1 METRILAFSYV
12 RMSTEKQIKGDSLR
26 RQLEWGQRYAAAH
39 NLMLDDGLRDIGISA
54 WKGNNRKKGALG
66 EFLGMVERSE
76 VPRGS
81 YLLIESLDRLSRTQV
96 MDALG
101 LFTGILRSG
110 ITIVTMGPPE
120 QVYTWEGINGDFGQ
134 LIITLTVMARAHE
147 ESQRKSE
154 RIRAAFANKRALSQR
169 GVRTNSSPPRWI
181 TATPVAK
188 GEYTYTLNDRAPLIK
203 WIFERSAQGVGFD
216 RIAKE
221 LNGRGEPTLKPS
233 TQGWFFT
240 SVANIVQNRAAIGKY
255 QPHEEVEGKRVPR
268 GDVITDYYPRVI
280 TDDLFLRAQKIRHR
294 NRTGGRGGR
303 HFTNLL
309 DGMAYCAHCRSK
321 MYIINNSPNIKQYT
335 YLVCSANFRELQ
347 EFKLTNKINGADRK
361 NFASKKCPKGTKRFR
376 YKQAEDFI
384 LDNVH
389 EFGVSDV
396 MQLRRADDD
405 LRQRDEELASLAVK
419 LEDIMRKE
427 ARLLTIIESENVENI
442 PGLLRLA
449 CQRTQEREDT
459 EALIRTLKHE
469 REVALAK
476 KQGLDPASS
485 VQAMRE
491 AWLSAKDENDRYG
504 LRVRCN
510 TAMRDF
516 IQNIQFDSI
525 EGSYTL
531 ILFGG
536 YRAYKFFNVPVV
548 RDAAQRPLVVDMQP
562 LVDTGLWPSDPD
574 HSGAPLNPNLQRLNA
589 RKGAVF
595 VRTNRSLLRSSGT
608 NID

>member
-1 METRILAFSYV
+1 
-12 RMSTEKQIKGDSLR
+12 
-26 RQLEWGQRYAAAH
+26 
-39 NLMLDDGLRDIGISA
+39 
-54 WKGNNRKKGALG
+54 
-66 EFLGMVERSE
+66 MVERGDI
-76 VPRGS
+76 PRGS
-81 YLLIESLDRLSRTQV
+81 YLLVESLDRLSRTQV

-181 TATPVAK
+181 TATQVVK
-188 GEYTYTLNDRAPLIK
+188 GEYAYALNDRAPLIG

-240 SVANIVQNRAAIGKY
+240 SVANIVQNRAAIGEY

-268 GDVITDYYPRVI
+268 GDAITDYYPRVI

-294 NRTGGRGGR
+294 NRNGGRGGR

-309 DGMAYCAHCRSK
+309 DGMAHCSHCRSK
-321 MYIINNSPNIKQYT
+321 MYIINNSPNNKQYT

-347 EFKLTNKINGADRK
+347 EFKTANKGKDVVKK
-361 NFASKKCPKGTKRFR
+361 NFLSKKCLKGTKRFR

-384 LDNVH
+384 LDNVN

-405 LRQRDEELASLAVK
+405 LRQRDEELASLTIK
-419 LEDIMRKE
+419 LEDIIRKE
-427 ARLLTIIESENVENI
+427 ARLLSVIESEDVGNI
-442 PGLLRLA
+442 PGLLKLA
-449 CQRTQEREDT
+449 RKRTQEREDT

-476 KQGLDPASS
+476 KQGSDPASS

-491 AWLSAKDENDRYG
+491 AWLSTENENDRYG

-516 IQNIQFDSI
+516 IQDIQFDSI

-536 YRAYKFFNVPVV
+536 YRAYKFFNVP
-548 RDAAQRPLVVDMQP
+548 RARNIGQRPLVVDMQP
-562 LVDTGLWPSDPD
+562 LVETGLWPSNPD
-574 HSGAPLNPNLQRLNA
+574 HSRADLSPHVQRVNVRDGAT
-589 RKGAVF
+589 F
-595 VRTNRSLLRSSGT
+595 VRTSYSLVQKRST
-608 NID
+608 PVE

>member
-1 METRILAFSYV
+1 MEPKNLAFSYV

-81 YLLIESLDRLSRTQV
+81 YLLVESLDRLSRTQV

-188 GEYTYTLNDRAPLIK
+188 GEYAYTLNDRAPLIQ

-221 LNGRGEPTLKPS
+221 LNGRGEPTLKPG

-240 SVANIVQNRAAIGKY
+240 SVANIVQNRAAIGEY
-255 QPHEEVEGKRVPR
+255 RPHEEVEGRRVPR
-268 GDVITDYYPRVI
+268 GDAITDYYPRVI

-303 HFTNLL
+303 YFTNLL

-321 MYIINNSPNIKQYT
+321 MYIINNSPKSRQYT
-335 YLVCSANFRELQ
+335 YLVCSANFRDLQ
-347 EFKLTNKINGADRK
+347 EFKLASKGKDVDRGA
-361 NFASKKCPKGTKRFR
+361 FSSKKCPKGTRRFR
-376 YKQAEDFI
+376 YKQAENFI
-384 LDNVH
+384 LDNVN

-405 LRQRDEELASLAVK
+405 LRLRNEELASLTVK

-427 ARLLTIIESENVENI
+427 ARLLTVIETEDVENL
-442 PGLLRLA
+442 PSLLALA
-449 CQRTQEREDT
+449 RKRTQEREET
-459 EALIRTLKHE
+459 EALISTLKHE
-469 REVALAK
+469 RVIALAK
-476 KQGLDPASS
+476 KQSLDPASS

-491 AWLSAKDENDRYG
+491 AWLSTEDENDRYG

-548 RDAAQRPLVVDMQP
+548 RDAAQRPLVVDLQP
-562 LVDTGLWPSDPD
+562 LVETGLWPSNPD
-574 HSGAPLNPNLQRLNA
+574 HSGTDLSPHLQRVNV
-589 RKGAVF
+589 REGATF
-595 VRTNRSLLRSSGT
+595 IRTSYSLVQKRST
-608 NID
+608 PVE

>member
-1 METRILAFSYV
+1 MEPKSLAFSYV

-54 WKGNNRKKGALG
+54 WKGNNRRKGALG

-81 YLLIESLDRLSRTQV
+81 YLLVESLDRLSRTQV

-169 GVRTNSSPPRWI
+169 GIRTNSSPPRWI
-181 TATPVAK
+181 TATQVAR
-188 GEYTYTLNDRAPLIK
+188 GEFTYALNDRAPLIQ

-221 LNGRGEPTLKPS
+221 LNRRSEPTLKPG

-240 SVANIVQNRAAIGKY
+240 SISNIVCNRAAIGEY
-255 QPHEEVEGKRVPR
+255 QPHEEVGGKRVPR
-268 GDVITDYYPRVI
+268 GDAITDYYPRVV

-309 DGMAYCAHCRSK
+309 DGMVHCAHCRSK
-321 MYIINNSPNIKQYT
+321 MYIINNSASAKQYT
-335 YLVCSANFRELQ
+335 YLVCSTNFRDIRSEAGV
-347 EFKLTNKINGADRK
+347 KM
-361 NFASKKCPKGTKRFR
+361 CPKGTMRFR
-376 YKQAEDFI
+376 YDQAEKFI
-384 LDNVH
+384 LDNVID
-389 EFGVSDV
+389 FGISDV
-396 MQLRRADDD
+396 MQIRRADDD
-405 LRQRDEELASLAVK
+405 LRKRDEELASLTVK
-419 LEDIMRKE
+419 LEDIQRKE
-427 ARLLTIIESENVENI
+427 TRLLTVIESEDVENI
-442 PGLLRLA
+442 PALLTLA
-449 CQRTQEREDT
+449 RKRTQEREET

-469 REVALAK
+469 REVAQAK
-476 KQGLDPASS
+476 QRGLDPVSA

-491 AWLSAKDENDRYG
+491 AWLSAGNEDDRYG

-510 TAMRDF
+510 TAMREF
-516 IQNIQFDSI
+516 IHDIQFDS
-525 EGSYTL
+525 EQGTYTL

-536 YRAYKFFNVPVV
+536 HRAYRFTNVRGARNATQVPK
-548 RDAAQRPLVVDMQP
+548 VVDMLP
-562 LVDTGLWPSDPD
+562 FAATGLWNVTPEHAKVPL
-574 HSGAPLNPNLQRLNA
+574 APHIEPVNVR
-589 RKGAVF
+589 RGAVF
-595 VRTNRSLLRSSGT
+595 VNADGSLNYKRSKPAP
-608 NID
+608 

>member
-1 METRILAFSYV
+1 MKTKSLAFSYV

-81 YLLIESLDRLSRTQV
+81 YLLVESLDRLSRTQV

-101 LFTGILRSG
+101 LLTGILRSG

-188 GEYTYTLNDRAPLIK
+188 GEYAYTLNDRAPLIE

-240 SVANIVQNRAAIGKY
+240 SVANIIQNRAAIGEY

-268 GDVITDYYPRVI
+268 GDAITDYYPRVI

-321 MYIINNSPNIKQYT
+321 MYIINNSPNNKQYT
-335 YLVCSANFRELQ
+335 YLVCSANFRDLQ
-347 EFKLTNKINGADRK
+347 DFKITNKINGVDK
-361 NFASKKCPKGTKRFR
+361 KDFMSKKCPKGTKRFR

-384 LDNVH
+384 LDN
-389 EFGVSDV
+389 EIG
-396 MQLRRADDD
+396 RAH
-405 LRQRDEELASLAVK
+405 V
-419 LEDIMRKE
+419 
-427 ARLLTIIESENVENI
+427 
-442 PGLLRLA
+442 
-449 CQRTQEREDT
+449 
-459 EALIRTLKHE
+459 
-469 REVALAK
+469 
-476 KQGLDPASS
+476 
-485 VQAMRE
+485 
-491 AWLSAKDENDRYG
+491 
-504 LRVRCN
+504 
-510 TAMRDF
+510 
-516 IQNIQFDSI
+516 
-525 EGSYTL
+525 
-531 ILFGG
+531 
-536 YRAYKFFNVPVV
+536 
-548 RDAAQRPLVVDMQP
+548 
-562 LVDTGLWPSDPD
+562 
-574 HSGAPLNPNLQRLNA
+574 
-589 RKGAVF
+589 
-595 VRTNRSLLRSSGT
+595 
-608 NID
+608 